1 MRTPAVHR
9 FLLGVLRE
17 PDPGAPGA
25 RPAADWEVVVRD
37 AIAQGVAPFL
47 YRWLKRAGAAGEL
60 PPELAARL
68 ERECFAVA
76 ARNMLL
82 AGELADILRAFA
94 RSEVPCAP
102 LRGLALAERLYGDI
116 TARRMG
122 DLDLLV
128 RRDDLPR
135 VGAILR
141 GLGFRELD
149 RSTGFARAF
158 SYTLEFFKDRH
169 GWIVVEPH
177 WTITY
182 PPFVDRVDMEAVW
195 RRCVP
200 GRVMGEEAW
209 LLGPEELLFHLCL
222 HVSHRQEDAPLL
234 WFYDVDR
241 LLRQDPGRLDWSRVL
256 SLAGETKLAYL
267 LAGVLREV
275 RALFAT
281 PIPEA
286 IMGELSREP
295 PRSLEGRLL
304 RLVAGPARVDGKES
318 LAALFALKGLRTKL
332 RYARTLLFPSPE
344 FMQIHYG
351 LTRPGHVGLAYLR
364 RVCRFSWE
372 GSKGLVRL
380 LF

>member
-1 MRTPAVHR
+1 MRSPAVDP
-9 FLLGVLRE
+9 FLLGVLRDAE
-17 PDPGAPGA
+17 PGA
-25 RPAADWEVVVRD
+25 RPPPDWEAVVRD
-37 AIAQGVAPFL
+37 AIVHGVASFV
-47 YRWLKRAGAAGEL
+47 YRWLKRSGADGAV
-60 PPELAARL
+60 PAALAARL

-128 RRDDLPR
+128 RREDLAA

-141 GLGFRELD
+141 SLGFRELD
-149 RSTGFARAF
+149 RSAGFARAF
-158 SYTLEFFKDRH
+158 SYTLKFFKDRH

-182 PPFVDRVDMEAVW
+182 PPFVDRVDMAAVW
-195 RRCVP
+195 RRCVR

-241 LLRQDPGRLDWSRVL
+241 LLRPDPARFDWSRVL
-256 SLAGETKLAYL
+256 SLARETGLGYL
-267 LAGVLREV
+267 LAGVLGRV
-275 RALFAT
+275 RTLFAT

-286 IMGELSREP
+286 ITGELGREP
-295 PRSLEGRLL
+295 PRSLEGRVL
-304 RLVAGPARVDGKES
+304 RLLAGPARVDGKES
-318 LAALFALKGLRTKL
+318 LAVLFALKGLRAKL

-344 FMQIHYG
+344 FMQVQYG
-351 LTRPGHVGLAYLR
+351 LARPGHVGLAYLR